1 MFYPQLNY
9 REAYHKEKHIYTTVL
24 DTHDYARCFNLK
36 EIYST
41 VSLHKNLQN
50 AELLV
55 LFVVLV
61 SEISLCTIQ
70 KAYSAAWDKIKAK
83 SYSIPHDS
91 HALVH
96 AKQQKV
102 VLSNVSLFTN
112 PFSNSYC
119 LHRKRT
125 A

>member
-24 DTHDYARCFNLK
+24 DTQDYARCFNLK

-50 AELLV
+50 AELLF
-55 LFVVLV
+55 FVCCPSFWNIFVY
-61 SEISLCTIQ
+61 IQ

-112 PFSNSYC
+112 P
-119 LHRKRT
+119 
-125 A
+125 